1 MKNQL
6 KNCKVKDV
14 IVDEAFHR
22 PPGELQLTVAPS
34 SPLQSSDAQASL
46 ALSAQEDL
54 PTPNADGRSVVSA
67 HRNLRV

>member
-14 IVDEAFHR
+14 IVDEAFTSTS
-22 PPGELQLTVAPS
+22 ELQLIVAPS

-67 HRNLRV
+67 HQNLGL